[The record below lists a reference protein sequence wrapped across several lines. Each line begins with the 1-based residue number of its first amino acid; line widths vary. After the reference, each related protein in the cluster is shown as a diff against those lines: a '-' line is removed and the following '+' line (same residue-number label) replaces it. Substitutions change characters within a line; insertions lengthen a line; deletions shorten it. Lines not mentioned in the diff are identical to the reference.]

1 MCFANIND
9 SQIEPQFLTSLIKDD
24 RLYLD
29 VPKEVLDKP
38 MLFVRYGR
46 GSKAPYYLQVLW
58 SLKGDEILLKQPSI
72 RPVKGIILPIKP
84 NLVLD
89 ENILAMFPLEE
100 NSGVTDKYRIDVTDL
115 LLQHDIEWAPG
126 FSERPVPGITRLL
139 GAKNLNRE
147 VVVKTLRGIIKGD
160 SKIALPIFYGFA
172 PLPEPMATRGFDYRM
187 GFSSEGSID
196 RKTKTHNTKAN
207 INRWRLEKKFSDS
220 VVSGATR

>member
-1 MCFANIND
+1 MKITIWMMLLMLSTSTIVANTSRTGSMGFMDND
-9 SQIEPQFLTSLIKDD
+9 PQIEPRFLTSLIKDD

-115 LLQHDIEWAPG
+115 LLQ
-126 FSERPVPGITRLL
+126 
-139 GAKNLNRE
+139 
-147 VVVKTLRGIIKGD
+147 
-160 SKIALPIFYGFA
+160 
-172 PLPEPMATRGFDYRM
+172 
-187 GFSSEGSID
+187 
-196 RKTKTHNTKAN
+196 
-207 INRWRLEKKFSDS
+207 
-220 VVSGATR
+220 